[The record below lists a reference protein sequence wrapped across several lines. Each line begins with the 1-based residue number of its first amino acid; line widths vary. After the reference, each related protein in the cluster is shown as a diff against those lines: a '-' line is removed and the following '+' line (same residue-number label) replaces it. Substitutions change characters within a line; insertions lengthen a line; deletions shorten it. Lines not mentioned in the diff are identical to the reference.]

1 VPQAIFGEW
10 LFQERYRLYGLCPR
24 AGFGVC
30 IGDHEYAADSK
41 SAVYLLRGI
50 NPVARPREPNI
61 HKHNIGA
68 FGRSDVQ
75 GLIS

>member
-1 VPQAIFGEW
+1 VPQAIFGKR
-10 LFQERYRLYGLCPR
+10 LFQERYRLYGLCPLS
-24 AGFGVC
+24 GLGVC
-30 IGDHEYAADSK
+30 IGGHEYAADSE
-41 SAVYLLRGI
+41 SALDLLRGI
-50 NPVARPREPNI
+50 NAVARPREPNI